1 MPSAKIAPSLLSGDF
16 ANLANECQRMLK
28 DGADYLHMDVMD
40 GHFVPNLTIGAPV
53 IKSLRK
59 HTDAFLDCHLMVAE
73 PERWVDDFAAAG
85 TNLFMFHYEATKH
98 HEALIERIRNH
109 GMKAG
114 IAIKPKTPVDAILSL
129 AGQVDMVLVMTVEP
143 GFGGQKFMVDC
154 LSKVRA
160 LRQAY
165 PDLDIEV
172 DGGLDLTNIDEA
184 AEAGAN
190 VIVAGTSIFKADKPA
205 EVIATFRNTI
215 NAASA

>member
-1 MPSAKIAPSLLSGDF
+1 MPTAKIAPSLLSGDF
-16 ANLANECQRMLK
+16 ANLASECQRMLK

-53 IKSLRK
+53 IKSLRN

-85 TNLFMFHYEATKH
+85 ASLFMFHYEATEH

-109 GMKAG
+109 GMKTG
-114 IAIKPKTPVDAILSL
+114 IAIKPKTPVDVIMPL
-129 AGQVDMVLVMTVEP
+129 AHLVDMVLVMTVEP
-143 GFGGQKFMVDC
+143 GFGGQKFMTDC

-172 DGGLDLTNIDEA
+172 DGGLDLTNIDQA
-184 AEAGAN
+184 AQAGAN